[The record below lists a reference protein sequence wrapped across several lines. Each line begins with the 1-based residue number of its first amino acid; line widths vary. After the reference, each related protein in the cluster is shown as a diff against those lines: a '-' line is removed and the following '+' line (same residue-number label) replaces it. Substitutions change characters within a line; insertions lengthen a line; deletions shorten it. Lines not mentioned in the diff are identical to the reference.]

1 MRQYIGAVIAER
13 NILSQTSTYATIH
26 IFPTPL
32 ILRYYLPLSR
42 ESRFVAVQKFMGS
55 TCPEHTI
62 QQRASAGIKE
72 VGKDNS
78 NTTQQKQQQPGGES
92 KLMKNLRNQHIQA
105 TKQTSDLVPKYK
117 IGGN

>member
-1 MRQYIGAVIAER
+1 
-13 NILSQTSTYATIH
+13 
-26 IFPTPL
+26 
-32 ILRYYLPLSR
+32 
-42 ESRFVAVQKFMGS
+42 MGS

-78 NTTQQKQQQPGGES
+78 NTPQQKQQQPGGES

-105 TKQTSDLVPKYK
+105 TKQTSQDLVPKYK
-117 IGGN
+117 IGELRVILEAELVSNWNVHILTGHQANFTRTSAKIQNRWEVDLVSVRGYK

>member
-1 MRQYIGAVIAER
+1 
-13 NILSQTSTYATIH
+13 
-26 IFPTPL
+26 
-32 ILRYYLPLSR
+32 
-42 ESRFVAVQKFMGS
+42 MGS

-78 NTTQQKQQQPGGES
+78 NTPQQKQQQPGGES

-105 TKQTSDLVPKYK
+105 TKQTSQDLVPKYK
-117 IGGN
+117 IGELRVILEAELVSN